1 MRWIRLIPAVFVLV
15 TVLVIRPL
23 AEASPPDP
31 TWIAGLYDNG
41 DGDDAIFA
49 VTSASAVMDAHPVHR
64 MAPMLVVIDSVGDV
78 GADLFTLPTRF
89 AHQPRSPPSR

>member
-1 MRWIRLIPAVFVLV
+1 MRWARLVPAVFALF
-15 TVLVIRPL
+15 TVFALRPL

-41 DGDDAIFA
+41 DLDDVVLAA
-49 VTSASAVMDAHPVHR
+49 TSATAALDARTANPLRPTLIVLGSIR
-64 MAPMLVVIDSVGDV
+64 DTGPDFFAPHG
-78 GADLFTLPTRF
+78 RF